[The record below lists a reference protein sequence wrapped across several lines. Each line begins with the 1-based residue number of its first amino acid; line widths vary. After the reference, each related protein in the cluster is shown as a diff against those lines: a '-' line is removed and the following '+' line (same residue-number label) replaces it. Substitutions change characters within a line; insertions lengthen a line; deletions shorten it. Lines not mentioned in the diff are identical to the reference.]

1 MKKIFGYM
9 MVLAIMTT
17 LTIYV
22 AGCGGD
28 DDPVTPPA
36 PPDPTVLE
44 VVVRS
49 AADSSL
55 VENSNVV
62 LYQAEN
68 NEAVLRG
75 MTDAD
80 GMVRFDIEV
89 GNYFLNISAQ
99 GYNAIPPENIAPI
112 PFFVA
117 AEDTTVEGILLNVLE
132 NAGNTGYVE
141 GFVVPAVNNFLIL
154 AESQTTQEKY
164 ATASGPDGFFILYN
178 MPFGTYDMDA
188 LKSGYQMDEPV
199 TASISAQAEVDTV
212 SIPVSEY
219 QGSLLKGSVTFLAS
233 ENSTVDITLLDPET
247 RAVVPGLSVMSDVSG
262 LNYRIESIPDGDY
275 IAWASLKNDGYVIDP
290 DWLFKNPGGLDISFA
305 TSDSLELNFSV
316 TGAITILSPTN
327 PADSTYAFMA
337 DSQVPTFT
345 WVAYPSAKE
354 YFIEVRDHSGNVLWG
369 GFNADGTVNHD
380 FIAADATSV
389 VYDFDSRPGTPALEP
404 GKIYQW
410 KLWADKGTQGDSF
423 VEQLISSSE
432 DLRGIFQVPENPPKQ
447 YLGLE

>member
-1 MKKIFGYM
+1 VKKIIGYLL
-9 MVLAIMTT
+9 VLAIMTT
-17 LTIYV
+17 MAIYV
-22 AGCGGD
+22 TGCGSD
-28 DDPVTPPA
+28 DEDPVAPPP
-36 PPDPTVLE
+36 PPDPTILE

-49 AADSSL
+49 SADSSL

-75 MTDAD
+75 MTDSD
-80 GMVRFDIEV
+80 GTVYFDIEV

-99 GYNAIPPENIAPI
+99 GYNSVPPENIAPI

-117 AEDTTVEGILLNVLE
+117 SEDTTVEGILLNVLE
-132 NAGNTGYVE
+132 NTGSAGYIQ
-141 GFVVPAVNNFLIL
+141 GFVEPAVNNFLIL
-154 AESQTTQEKY
+154 AESQANQEKY

-178 MPFGTYDMDA
+178 LPYGTYDMDA
-188 LKSGYQMDEPV
+188 LKSGYQMDESV
-199 TASISAQAEVDTV
+199 TASISASAEVDTV

-219 QGSLLKGSVTFLAS
+219 VGSLLKGSVTFLAS

-247 RAVVPGLSVMSDVSG
+247 RAVIPGLSVMSDESG
-262 LNYRIESIPDGDY
+262 LGYRIESIPDGDY

-305 TSDSLELNFSV
+305 TSDSLELDFSV

-345 WVAYPSAKE
+345 WEAYPSAKE

-369 GFNADGTVNHD
+369 GFNADGTVNHGL
-380 FIAADATSV
+380 INAEAVSII
-389 VYDFDSRPGTPALEP
+389 YDFDGQPGTPALEP
-404 GKIYQW
+404 GRIYQW
-410 KLWADKGTQGDSF
+410 KLWADKGSPGETSF
-423 VEQLISSSE
+423 VDEMISSSE
-432 DLRGIFQVPENPPKQ
+432 DLRGIFQVPENPPK
-447 YLGLE
+447 

>member
-1 MKKIFGYM
+1 MKKFVGYL
-9 MVLAIMTT
+9 MVMAIMTT
-17 LTIYV
+17 MAIYV
-22 AGCGGD
+22 TGCGSDD
-28 DDPVTPPA
+28 DDPVTPPP
-36 PPDPTVLE
+36 PPDPTILE

-49 AADSSL
+49 AVDSSL

-99 GYNAIPPENIAPI
+99 GYNAVPPDNIMPI

-132 NAGNTGYVE
+132 NTGSAGYVQ
-141 GFVVPAVNNFLIL
+141 GYVVPAVNNFLIL
-154 AESQTTQEKY
+154 AESQTNQEKY
-164 ATASGPDGFFILYN
+164 DTVTGPDGFFILYN
-178 MPFGTYDMDA
+178 LPYGTYDMDA

-199 TASISAQAEVDTV
+199 TATISAQAEVDTV

-219 QGSLLKGSVTFLAS
+219 VGSLLKGSVTFLAS

-247 RAVVPGLSVMSDVSG
+247 RSVIPGLSVMSDVSG

-316 TGAITILSPTN
+316 TGALTIISPTN

-345 WVAYPSAKE
+345 WEAYPSAKE

-369 GFNADGTVNHD
+369 GFDADGTVNHG
-380 FIAADATSV
+380 FIEADATSV
-389 VYDFDSRPGTPALEP
+389 VYDFDSQPGTPALVP
-404 GKIYQW
+404 GQIYQW
-410 KLWADKGTQGDSF
+410 KLWADKGTHANSF
-423 VEQLISSSE
+423 VEELISSSE
-432 DLRGIFQVPENPPKQ
+432 DLRGIFQVPENPPK
-447 YLGLE
+447 

>member
-1 MKKIFGYM
+1 MKKFVGYL
-9 MVLAIMTT
+9 MVMAIMTT
-17 LTIYV
+17 MAIYV
-22 AGCGGD
+22 TGCGSD
-28 DDPVTPPA
+28 DEDPVTPPP

-49 AADSSL
+49 AVDSSL
-55 VENSNVV
+55 VEHSNVV

-99 GYNAIPPENIAPI
+99 GYNAVPPDNIAPI

-132 NAGNTGYVE
+132 NTGSAGYVQ
-141 GFVVPAVNNFLIL
+141 GYVVPAVNNFLIL
-154 AESQTTQEKY
+154 AESQTNQEKY
-164 ATASGPDGFFILYN
+164 DTVTGPDGFFILYN
-178 MPFGTYDMDA
+178 LPYGTFDMNA

-199 TASISAQAEVDTV
+199 TATISAQAEVDTV

-219 QGSLLKGSVTFLAS
+219 VGSLLKGSVTFLAS

-247 RAVVPGLSVMSDVSG
+247 RSVIPGLSVMSDVSG

-290 DWLFKNPGGLDISFA
+290 DWLFKNPGGLDISFT

-316 TGAITILSPTN
+316 TGAITVLYPTN
-327 PADSTYAFMA
+327 PPDSTYAFMA
-337 DSQVPTFT
+337 DSQVPTFK

-369 GFNADGTVNHD
+369 GFNANGTVNHD
-380 FIAADATSV
+380 VIGAEAISV
-389 VYDFDSRPGTPALEP
+389 VYGFDNQPGTPALVP
-404 GKIYQW
+404 GQIYQW
-410 KLWADKGTQGDSF
+410 KLWADKGSPGALSF
-423 VEQLISSSE
+423 VDEMISSSE
-432 DLRGIFQVPENPPKQ
+432 DLRGIFQVPEDSQK
-447 YLGLE
+447 

>member
-1 MKKIFGYM
+1 VKKFVGYL
-9 MVLAIMTT
+9 MVMAIMTT
-17 LTIYV
+17 MAIYV
-22 AGCGGD
+22 TGCGSD
-28 DDPVTPPA
+28 DEDPVTPPP
-36 PPDPTVLE
+36 PPDPTILE

-49 AADSSL
+49 AVDSSL

-99 GYNAIPPENIAPI
+99 GYNAVPPDNIMPI

-132 NAGNTGYVE
+132 NTGSAGYVQ
-141 GFVVPAVNNFLIL
+141 GYVVPAVNNFLIL
-154 AESQTTQEKY
+154 AESQTNQEKY
-164 ATASGPDGFFILYN
+164 DTVTGPDGFFILYN
-178 MPFGTYDMDA
+178 LPYGTFDMNA

-199 TASISAQAEVDTV
+199 TATISAQAEVDTV

-219 QGSLLKGSVTFLAS
+219 VGSLLKGSVTFLAS

-247 RAVVPGLSVMSDVSG
+247 RSVIPGLSVMSDVSG

-337 DSQVPTFT
+337 DSQVPTFK
-345 WVAYPSAKE
+345 WVAYPSVKE
-354 YFIEVRDHSGNVLWG
+354 YFIEVRDYSGNVLWG
-369 GFNADGTVNHD
+369 GFNANGTVNHD
-380 FIAADATSV
+380 VIAADAISV
-389 VYDFDSRPGTPALEP
+389 VYDFDNQPGTPALVP
-404 GKIYQW
+404 GQIYQW
-410 KLWADKGTQGDSF
+410 KLWADKGSPGELSF
-423 VEQLISSSE
+423 VDEMISSSE
-432 DLRGIFQVPENPPKQ
+432 DLRGIFQVPEDSQK
-447 YLGLE
+447 